1 MLNLFIFISVFLQ
14 NKEQKQ
20 GLRLKMLLVSE
31 GGGVTTFSSS
41 MIIDVEKDMLKY
53 FFKILNLY
61 LK

>member
-31 GGGVTTFSSS
+31 GGGVTT
-41 MIIDVEKDMLKY
+41 KDMLKY